1 MRDDS
6 TAPFNSPEI
15 VAAAEMSLQDWRWQ
29 MAHRVCTPEG
39 LEARLTLSESERRGF
54 AAPGL
59 PVVAVTPYYLS
70 LMDPVDARC
79 PIRQQALPHPDDV
92 LRGAGERTDPLG
104 ERERMPVPGLI
115 HRYPDRAV
123 LLVAADCPVRCRHCN
138 RRRRDP
144 GELLG
149 GSTGLAEAMQYLRG
163 ASQVREVILSG
174 GDPLTLDDATLER
187 ILTQLRSIGH
197 IEVLRV
203 HTRAPVTCP
212 MRVTDDLARVLAAA
226 GPLYV
231 LTQFNHP
238 REVTPAA
245 AAACAR
251 LVDAGLPMANQS
263 VLLRGINSDAAI
275 LADLSRALLRVRVR
289 PYYLFQ
295 LDPVVG
301 SERFRTP
308 VAAGLE
314 LVSGLRGRIS
324 GLAIPTFVL
333 DAPGGFGK
341 VTISPQGIVSKS
353 PGEVRVQTWQGEIV
367 AYPDTGDADL
377 SCSPWPTTSGR
388 H

>member
-1 MRDDS
+1 MDS
-6 TAPFNSPEI
+6 AQ
-15 VAAAEMSLQDWRWQ
+15 QDWRWQ
-29 MAHRVCTPEG
+29 MAHRVRTVVDMESH
-39 LEARLTLSESERRGF
+39 LTLSDRERRGF
-54 AAPGL
+54 AVPGL
-59 PVVAVTPYYLS
+59 PAVAVTPYYLS
-70 LMDPVDARC
+70 LMDPNDARC

-92 LRGAGERTDPLG
+92 RRGVGERTDPLG
-104 ERERMPVPGLI
+104 ERDRMPVPGLI

-138 RRRRDP
+138 RRRRGP
-144 GELLG
+144 GELLS
-149 GSTGLAEAMQYLRG
+149 GSAGLDEALRYLRG
-163 ASQVREVILSG
+163 ATGVREVILSG
-174 GDPLTLDDATLER
+174 GDPLTLDDATLDR
-187 ILTQLRSIGH
+187 ILGRLRSIEH

-212 MRVTDDLARVLAAA
+212 MRVTDDLTRMLAAA

-238 REVTPAA
+238 REVTPEA

-263 VLLRGINSDAAI
+263 VLLRGINSDVSI
-275 LADLSRALLRVRVR
+275 LSDLSRALLRSRVR

-308 VAAGLE
+308 VAAGLD
-314 LVSGLRGRIS
+314 LVSRLRGRVSGLS
-324 GLAIPTFVL
+324 IPTFAL

-341 VTISPQGIVSKS
+341 VAVAPQGIVSMS

-367 AYPDTGDADL
+367 AYPDTGAADL
-377 SCSPWPTTSGR
+377 SCAPWPKNSTTTP
-388 H
+388 

>member
-1 MRDDS
+1 MS
-6 TAPFNSPEI
+6 TIREHTPGPERSTED
-15 VAAAEMSLQDWRWQ
+15 AASAQDWRWQ
-29 MAHRVCTPEG
+29 MANRLCTLAA
-39 LEARLTLSESERRGF
+39 LETQLALSPDERRGF
-54 AAPGL
+54 AAAGL
-59 PVVAVTPYYLS
+59 PTVAVTPYYLS
-70 LMDPVDARC
+70 LMNPHEARC

-92 LRGAGERTDPLG
+92 RRGPGERDDPLG
-104 ERERMPVPGLI
+104 ERERTPVPGLI

-149 GSTGLAEAMQYLRG
+149 GNARLEEAVRYLRG
-163 ASQVREVILSG
+163 APKVREVILSG

-187 ILTQLRSIGH
+187 ILGRLRSVEH
-197 IEVLRV
+197 LEVLRV

-238 REVTPAA
+238 REVTPES

-263 VLLRGINSDAAI
+263 VLLRGVNSDDAI
-275 LADLSRALLRVRVR
+275 LAELSRALLRLRVR

-308 VAAGLE
+308 VAAGLR
-314 LVSGLRGRIS
+314 LVSRLRGRLS
-324 GLAIPTFVL
+324 GLGIPTFAL

-341 VTISPQGIVSKS
+341 VAVAPEGIVSS
-353 PGEVRVQTWQGEIV
+353 GPGQVQVKTWQGEIV
-367 AYPDTGDADL
+367 TYPDTGSADL
-377 SCSPWPTTSGR
+377 RCWTDG
-388 H
+388 

>member
-1 MRDDS
+1 MHDQAPIPPS
-6 TAPFNSPEI
+6 SPQTALED
-15 VAAAEMSLQDWRWQ
+15 VETAQGWRWQ
-29 MAHRVCTPEG
+29 MAHRVCTLAQMEPH
-39 LEARLTLSESERRGF
+39 LTLSGSERSGF
-54 AAPGL
+54 SAPGL

-70 LMDPVDARC
+70 LMDPTDARC

-92 LRGAGERTDPLG
+92 QRGVGERTDPLG
-104 ERERMPVPGLI
+104 ERERTPVPGLI

-144 GELLG
+144 GELIG
-149 GSTGLAEAMQYLRG
+149 GDAGLEEAVRYLQG
-163 ASQVREVILSG
+163 APQVREVILSG
-174 GDPLTLDDATLER
+174 GDPLTLDDAALER
-187 ILTQLRSIGH
+187 ICGRLRSVRH

-231 LTQFNHP
+231 VTQFNHP
-238 REVTPAA
+238 REVTPEA

-263 VLLRGINSDAAI
+263 VLLRGVNSDDAI
-275 LADLSRALLRVRVR
+275 LAALCRALVRIRVR

-308 VAAGLE
+308 VAAGIE
-314 LVSGLRGRIS
+314 LVSGMRGRIS
-324 GLAIPTFVL
+324 GLSIPTFAL

-341 VTISPQGIVSKS
+341 VALASPAIVSTA
-353 PGEVRVQTWQGEIV
+353 PGLVRVRTWRGEV
-367 AYPDTGDADL
+367 ASYPDTGDSDL
-377 SCSPWPTTSGR
+377 TCPPWP
-388 H
+388 

>member
-1 MRDDS
+1 MMTMRDQD
-6 TAPFNSPEI
+6 
-15 VAAAEMSLQDWRWQ
+15 AEDGRVQDWRWQ
-29 MAHRVCTPEG
+29 MAHRVCTLAD
-39 LEARLTLSESERRGF
+39 LESRLTLSGRERRGF

-70 LMDPVDARC
+70 LMDPRDPRC

-92 LRGAGERTDPLG
+92 RRGVGERTDPLG
-104 ERERMPVPGLI
+104 ERERTPVPGLI
-115 HRYPDRAV
+115 HRYPDRVV

-144 GELLG
+144 DELLG
-149 GSTGLAEAMQYLRG
+149 GGAGLEEAVRYLKG
-163 ASQVREVILSG
+163 APKVREVILSG
-174 GDPLTLDDATLER
+174 GDPLTLDDAALER
-187 ILTQLRSIGH
+187 ILGRLRSVRH

-238 REVTPAA
+238 REVTPEA

-263 VLLRGINSDAAI
+263 VLLRGINSDDAI
-275 LADLSRALLRVRVR
+275 LADLCRALVRIRVR

-308 VAAGLE
+308 VAAGTE
-314 LVSGLRGRIS
+314 LVSRLRGRLS
-324 GLAIPTFVL
+324 GLSIPTFAL

-341 VTISPQGIVSKS
+341 VAVAPPGIVSAA
-353 PGEVRVQTWQGEIV
+353 PGQVWVRTWQGEV
-367 AYPDTGDADL
+367 VSYPDTGDADL
-377 SCSPWPTTSGR
+377 SCLPWP
-388 H
+388 